1 MYRLVITGV
10 KAGSKAEE
18 LGLQSDDIIDVYD
31 GEEVTSSELLSQIQN
46 RLAGVP
52 SVMVVYRKGGY
63 RIELL
68 VPGQPIG
75 ISVAV
80 ENVEQSLGLYKLYEI
95 ASQVVV
101 TTLPFVEGRSITK
114 TIDIVSAERIM
125 GIDALSEWFLEFTD
139 AMGGGSQNTQS
150 ILKEARIECINDLK
164 LQAASQGADAVL
176 GVSLNYSEFSGK
188 GKSMLFLVAS
198 GTAVKL
204 NDH

>member
-31 GEEVTSSELLSQIQN
+31 GEEVTSSELLTEIQN
-46 RLAGVP
+46 RLAGIS

-63 RIELL
+63 RIEIN

-95 ASQVVV
+95 ASRVTV
-101 TTLPFVEGRSITK
+101 TTAPFIDGRAVAETINVIT
-114 TIDIVSAERIM
+114 AERVM
-125 GIDALSEWFLEFTD
+125 GIDALSEWFLGFTD
-139 AMGGGSQNTQS
+139 SMGGGSRNTES
-150 ILKEARIECINDLK
+150 ILKSARIECINELK
-164 LQAASQGADAVL
+164 LEAASIGSDAVI
-176 GVSLNYSEFSGK
+176 GVSLSYNEFSGK
-188 GKSMLFLVAS
+188 GKSMLFMVAS

-204 NDH
+204 AN